1 MNRAIC
7 AALAA
12 VVALAAAP
20 AAAAPGNGNGAERV
34 RVYVSYHA
42 ERRGPAQQALAAV
55 GAELH
60 YDFPGLR
67 AFAASLPSVAV
78 EALARNPAIEFVE
91 EDPKRYLMSE
101 TVPYGIQMVQAT
113 EVTEGFETVGA
124 ASTIVCIIDSGLHLA
139 HEDFEKTGQFNG
151 TNDSGTGN
159 WYEDRDGHGTHVA
172 GTIAALGGNSTGVVG
187 VAAAGILPVHIIKTF
202 GDDGTWAYSS
212 SLVTALQRCI
222 DAKGNRNLVVNMSL
236 GGSLKSRTEE
246 RAFNQAYAQGV
257 LPVAAAGNDGNTRLS
272 YPASYNSVV
281 SVAAIDQ
288 EKVVAPF
295 SQQNSQVELAAPGVN
310 VLSTYPWV
318 SNNSVSAASGTYAAE
333 PIEFAATTNEAGV
346 SAALANG
353 ARCTATN
360 TAWSGKVVLCERGDI
375 SFYDKVRN
383 VQLSG
388 GAAAVIYNNEPG
400 GFLGTLGAGNESTIP
415 AVSIA
420 QEHGWAMVGSA
431 IGQSATVVNTP
442 PEIGSGYAF
451 LSGTSMATPHVAGVA
466 AVVWSHDATWSNQQI
481 RDALAATAEDLG
493 PVGRDNAYGF
503 GLIRAKAALDSLTGG
518 GSDDGGGGDDGGD
531 GGGGGDDAGAT
542 FTLSASGTKVR
553 GVQVVTLSW
562 SGTKA
567 SVDVYRDNAI
577 IAPSVSGGSYTD
589 NTGNKGGG
597 SYTYKVCEAD
607 TTTCS
612 NEVTVVF

>member
-1 MNRAIC
+1 MNRVIC

-101 TVPYGIQMVQAT
+101 TVPYGIPMVQAT
-113 EVTEGFETVGA
+113 EVTEGFETVEA
-124 ASTIVCIIDSGLHLA
+124 ANTVVCIIDSGLHRA
-139 HEDFEKTGQFNG
+139 HEDFGKTGQFSG

-172 GTIAALGGNSTGVVG
+172 GTIAALGGNSKGVVG

-288 EKVVAPF
+288 AKVVAPF

-318 SNNSVSAASGTYAAE
+318 SNNSVSAASGTSAAE
-333 PIEFAATTNEAGV
+333 PIEFAATTDQAGV
-346 SAALANG
+346 SAALADG

-360 TAWSGKVVLCERGDI
+360 TAAWSGKVVLCERGDI
-375 SFYDKVRN
+375 SFYDKVLN

-388 GAAAVIYNNEPG
+388 GVAAVLYNNEPG
-400 GFLGTLGAGNESTIP
+400 GFLGTLGAGNTSTIP

-420 QEHGWAMVGSA
+420 QEDGQAMVSSA
-431 IGQSATVVNTP
+431 LGQSATVVNTP

-466 AVVWSHDATWSNQQI
+466 AVVWSHGANWSNQQI

-493 PVGRDNAYGF
+493 PGGRDNAYGF
-503 GLIRAKAALDSLTGG
+503 GLIRAKAALHSLTGG
-518 GSDDGGGGDDGGD
+518 DDGAGDGGGGDEEPPPPPPPGD
-531 GGGGGDDAGAT
+531 
-542 FTLSASGTKVR
+542 FTLSAVGYKVK
-553 GVQVVTLSW
+553 GVQTVDLTW
-562 SGTKA
+562 SGATST
-567 SVDVYRDNAI
+567 SVDIYR
-577 IAPSVSGGSYTD
+577 GSTKITTANDGAYTD
-589 NTGNKGGG
+589 DIGAKGGG
-597 SYTYKVCEAD
+597 SYTYRVCEEGT

-612 NEVTVVF
+612 NEFTVVF